1 MDTMHDS
8 LLTVGNGGNKP
19 AKAELTILY
28 NQGSEQYQ
36 VEQMLAP
43 DEQMLVDFGKLIRN
57 QVPDKNG
64 HVLPP
69 ELTSGAYR
77 LRDLEHNPLGALYE
91 GKVIVDKTYGHA
103 AYGCGVCCG
112 PDAPT
117 MAFDPLAVSIDDYAD
132 QYIQALNS
140 CGGGVQDFTD
150 DFSTW
155 WTGDTA
161 IATANKN
168 SIHGVAAGT
177 TNHYA
182 QSDPMYWGIRK
193 AFNICP
199 VTRPQTTAGTNVA
212 PQIISIIPATGQAGG
227 TSAVSISGSGF
238 GTSPTVNIAPAGVE
252 VSGVTAS
259 QGGTVINAAFAIPSG
274 ATVGAYSVTVSV
286 PNTDGGGTQ
295 TSNAATFTVTACAS
309 ITSFQR
315 KSWNPIPT
323 TGELDISYTWGSST
337 GKLSDL
343 KACQQSEYVTY
354 PGNPGTYTWPRP
366 PFGQTS
372 ANPTSVGGNAS
383 NGAFTDK
390 HLPPASWVKPYIPA
404 SFTANQTYQYVC
416 PCVNSGNQ
424 NTLAQYTI
432 TRSVTQNT
440 DGTFKYTVTKSSGE
454 SAGLNP
460 LP

>member
-1 MDTMHDS
+1 MLQTACGS
-8 LLTVGNGGNKP
+8 IPRTTPSSVTIGNGGNKP

-43 DEQMLVDFGKLIRN
+43 DEQMLVDLGKLIRN

-132 QYIQALNS
+132 QYVQALNS

-212 PQIISIIPATGQAGG
+212 PQIISIIPATGQAGELQRSQFQVLASG
-227 TSAVSISGSGF
+227 QVPLSTSRRLESRFQESPQARADGDKCSIRYS
-238 GTSPTVNIAPAGVE
+238 E
-252 VSGVTAS
+252 RRD
-259 QGGTVINAAFAIPSG
+259 GGRLLRNRKRAEHG
-274 ATVGAYSVTVSV
+274 
-286 PNTDGGGTQ
+286 GGGTQ

-372 ANPTSVGGNAS
+372 AN
-383 NGAFTDK
+383 
-390 HLPPASWVKPYIPA
+390 HLGWRERLERG
-404 SFTANQTYQYVC
+404 FH
-416 PCVNSGNQ
+416 
-424 NTLAQYTI
+424 
-432 TRSVTQNT
+432 
-440 DGTFKYTVTKSSGE
+440 
-454 SAGLNP
+454 
-460 LP
+460 